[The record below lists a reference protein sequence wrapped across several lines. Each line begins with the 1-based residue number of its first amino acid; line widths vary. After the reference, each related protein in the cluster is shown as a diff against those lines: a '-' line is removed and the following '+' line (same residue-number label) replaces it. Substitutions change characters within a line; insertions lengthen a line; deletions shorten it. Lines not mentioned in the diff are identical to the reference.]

1 MEIVYLPSAV
11 ADLQWMRLYYSRV
24 FPQGARRARQ
34 HLLATERLLADNPYA
49 GEATGIADVR
59 EFPIRRTPFSIIY
72 RVRSRRLEILRVWD
86 QRGDPHKLGF

>member
-24 FPQGARRARQ
+24 SPQGARRARQ
-34 HLLATERLLADNPYA
+34 HLLAIERLLADNPHA
-49 GEATGIADVR
+49 GEAMGIADVR

-86 QRGDPHKLGF
+86 QRGDPHRIGF